1 MAIDS
6 KNLDDAFAALA
17 AFDWGKDAAPLA
29 AIDAATIATRG
40 DDALRADLEKRLGAV
55 LSSSATTHGHAAI
68 APSRAAKDYA
78 CRKLSI
84 IGTAASV
91 PVAAALL
98 SDADNSHMARYALQ
112 RIGGP
117 EARSALRRALETV
130 KGDLAIGMIS
140 SLADLADAGSVPQ
153 LAKLLT
159 ADGPLALAAARALGR
174 IPTSESAAALAG
186 AKVGGEV
193 GRAVKDAQL
202 SIAES
207 RLSAADRAG
216 ALALYEA
223 VSKEVGEV
231 PAGHR
236 DREVRVAAIR
246 GMVTTRDETS
256 SS

>member
-29 AIDAATIATRG
+29 AIDAATIATHG
-40 DDALRADLEKRLGAV
+40 DAALRADLEKRLGAV
-55 LSSSATTHGHAAI
+55 LSSSA
-68 APSRAAKDYA
+68 SRAAKDYA

-236 DREVRVAAIR
+236 DRDVRVAAIR

>member
-55 LSSSATTHGHAAI
+55 LSSSA
-68 APSRAAKDYA
+68 SRAAKDYA

-236 DREVRVAAIR
+236 DRDVRVAAIR

>member
-55 LSSSATTHGHAAI
+55 LSSSA
-68 APSRAAKDYA
+68 SRAAKDYA

>member
-29 AIDAATIATRG
+29 AIDAATIATPG
-40 DDALRADLEKRLGAV
+40 DDALRADLVKRLGAV
-55 LSSSATTHGHAAI
+55 LSSSA
-68 APSRAAKDYA
+68 SRAAKDYA

-236 DREVRVAAIR
+236 DRDVRVAAIR

>member
-29 AIDAATIATRG
+29 AIDAATIATHG

-55 LSSSATTHGHAAI
+55 LSSSA
-68 APSRAAKDYA
+68 SRAAKDYA

-130 KGDLAIGMIS
+130 KGDLAIGTIS

>member
-40 DDALRADLEKRLGAV
+40 DAALRADLEKRLGAV
-55 LSSSATTHGHAAI
+55 LSSSA
-68 APSRAAKDYA
+68 SRAAKDYA

>member
-6 KNLDDAFAALA
+6 KNLDDSFAALA

-29 AIDAATIATRG
+29 AIDAAVIATRG
-40 DDALRADLEKRLGAV
+40 DAALRADLEKRLGAV
-55 LSSSATTHGHAAI
+55 LSSAA
-68 APSRAAKDYA
+68 SRAAKDYA

-117 EARSALRRALETV
+117 EARTALRKALETV
-130 KGDLAIGMIS
+130 GGELAIGMIS

-193 GRAVKDAQL
+193 GRAVKDSQL

-207 RLSAADRAG
+207 RLAAGDRAG

-236 DREVRVAAIR
+236 DRDVRVAAIR
-246 GMVTTRDETS
+246 GMVVTRDETS
-256 SS
+256 ST

>member
-29 AIDAATIATRG
+29 AIDAATIATHG
-40 DDALRADLEKRLGAV
+40 DAALRADLEKRLGAV
-55 LSSSATTHGHAAI
+55 LSSSA
-68 APSRAAKDYA
+68 SRAAKDYA

-130 KGDLAIGMIS
+130 KGDLALGMIS

-236 DREVRVAAIR
+236 DRDVRVAAIR
-246 GMVTTRDETS
+246 GMVTTKDETS

>member
-29 AIDAATIATRG
+29 AIDAATIATHG
-40 DDALRADLEKRLGAV
+40 DAARRADLEKRLGAV
-55 LSSSATTHGHAAI
+55 LSSSA
-68 APSRAAKDYA
+68 SRAAKDYA

-236 DREVRVAAIR
+236 DRDVRVAAIR

>member
-40 DDALRADLEKRLGAV
+40 DAALRADLEKRLGAV
-55 LSSSATTHGHAAI
+55 LSSSA
-68 APSRAAKDYA
+68 SRAAKDYA

-117 EARSALRRALETV
+117 EARSALRRALETE

-236 DREVRVAAIR
+236 DRDVRVAAIR

>member
-29 AIDAATIATRG
+29 AIDAATIATHG

-55 LSSSATTHGHAAI
+55 LSSSA
-68 APSRAAKDYA
+68 SRAAKDYA

-91 PVAAALL
+91 PVAAAL
-98 SDADNSHMARYALQ
+98 MARCALQ

>member
-29 AIDAATIATRG
+29 AIDAATIATHG

-55 LSSSATTHGHAAI
+55 LSSSA
-68 APSRAAKDYA
+68 SRAAKDYA

-98 SDADNSHMARYALQ
+98 SDADNSHMARCALQ

>member
-40 DDALRADLEKRLGAV
+40 DAALRADLEKRLGAV
-55 LSSSATTHGHAAI
+55 LSSSA
-68 APSRAAKDYA
+68 SRAAKDYA

-130 KGDLAIGMIS
+130 QGDLALGMIS

-236 DREVRVAAIR
+236 DRDVRVAAIR

>member
-29 AIDAATIATRG
+29 AIDAATIATHG

-55 LSSSATTHGHAAI
+55 LSSSA
-68 APSRAAKDYA
+68 SRAAKDYA

-98 SDADNSHMARYALQ
+98 SDADNSHMARCALQ

-236 DREVRVAAIR
+236 DRDVRVAAIR

>member
-40 DDALRADLEKRLGAV
+40 DAALRADLEKRLGAV
-55 LSSSATTHGHAAI
+55 LSSSA
-68 APSRAAKDYA
+68 SRAAKDYA

-98 SDADNSHMARYALQ
+98 SDADTSHMARYALQ

-130 KGDLAIGMIS
+130 KGDLALGMIS

-236 DREVRVAAIR
+236 DRDVRVAAIR

>member
-29 AIDAATIATRG
+29 AIDAATIATHG
-40 DDALRADLEKRLGAV
+40 DAALRADLEKRLGAV
-55 LSSSATTHGHAAI
+55 LSSSA
-68 APSRAAKDYA
+68 SRAAKDYA

-98 SDADNSHMARYALQ
+98 SDADNSHMARCALQ

-236 DREVRVAAIR
+236 DRDVRVAAIR

>member
-29 AIDAATIATRG
+29 AIDAATIATHG

-55 LSSSATTHGHAAI
+55 LSSSA
-68 APSRAAKDYA
+68 SRAAKDYA

>member
-29 AIDAATIATRG
+29 AIDAATIATHG
-40 DDALRADLEKRLGAV
+40 DAALRADIEKRLGAV
-55 LSSSATTHGHAAI
+55 LSSSA
-68 APSRAAKDYA
+68 SRAAKDYA

-236 DREVRVAAIR
+236 DRDVRVAAIR

>member
-6 KNLDDAFAALA
+6 KTLDDAFAALA

-29 AIDAATIATRG
+29 VIDAAVIATRG
-40 DDALRADLEKRLGAV
+40 DAALRADLETRFGAV
-55 LSSSATTHGHAAI
+55 LSSAA
-68 APSRAAKDYA
+68 SRAAKDYA

-117 EARSALRRALETV
+117 EARSALRKALETV
-130 KGDLAIGMIS
+130 KGELAIGMIS

-186 AKVGGEV
+186 ASVGGEV

-207 RLSAADRAG
+207 RLAAGDRAG

-223 VSKEVGEV
+223 VAKEVGEV
-231 PAGHR
+231 AAGHR
-236 DREVRVAAIR
+236 DRDVRVAAIR
-246 GMVTTRDETS
+246 GMVATRDETS
-256 SS
+256 ST

>member
-29 AIDAATIATRG
+29 AIDAATIATHG
-40 DDALRADLEKRLGAV
+40 DAALRADLEKRLGAV
-55 LSSSATTHGHAAI
+55 LSSSA
-68 APSRAAKDYA
+68 SRAAKDYA

>member
-29 AIDAATIATRG
+29 AIDAATIATHG
-40 DDALRADLEKRLGAV
+40 DAALRADLEKRLGAV
-55 LSSSATTHGHAAI
+55 LSSSA
-68 APSRAAKDYA
+68 SRAAKDYA

-130 KGDLAIGMIS
+130 KGDLALGMIS

-236 DREVRVAAIR
+236 DRDVRVAAIR

>member
-17 AFDWGKDAAPLA
+17 AFDWSKDAAPLA
-29 AIDAATIATRG
+29 AIDAATIATHG
-40 DDALRADLEKRLGAV
+40 DAALRADLEKRLGAV
-55 LSSSATTHGHAAI
+55 LSSSA
-68 APSRAAKDYA
+68 SRAAKDYA

-130 KGDLAIGMIS
+130 KGDLALGMIS

-236 DREVRVAAIR
+236 DRDVRVAAIR

>member
-40 DDALRADLEKRLGAV
+40 DAALRADLEKRLGAV
-55 LSSSATTHGHAAI
+55 LSSSA
-68 APSRAAKDYA
+68 SRAAKDYA

-130 KGDLAIGMIS
+130 KGDLALGMIS

-236 DREVRVAAIR
+236 DRDVRVAAIR

>member
-40 DDALRADLEKRLGAV
+40 DAALRADLEKRLGAV
-55 LSSSATTHGHAAI
+55 LSSSA
-68 APSRAAKDYA
+68 SRAAKDYA

-140 SLADLADAGSVPQ
+140 SLADLADAGSVPH

-236 DREVRVAAIR
+236 DRDVRVAAIR

>member
-29 AIDAATIATRG
+29 AIDAATIATHG

-55 LSSSATTHGHAAI
+55 LSSSA
-68 APSRAAKDYA
+68 SRAAKDYA

-236 DREVRVAAIR
+236 DRDVRVAAIR

>member
-40 DDALRADLEKRLGAV
+40 DAALRADLEKRLGAV
-55 LSSSATTHGHAAI
+55 LSSSA
-68 APSRAAKDYA
+68 SRAAKDYA

-236 DREVRVAAIR
+236 DRDVRVAAIR

>member
-40 DDALRADLEKRLGAV
+40 DAALRADLEKRLGAV
-55 LSSSATTHGHAAI
+55 LSSSA
-68 APSRAAKDYA
+68 SRAAKDYA

-193 GRAVKDAQL
+193 GRVVKDAQL

-236 DREVRVAAIR
+236 DRDVRVAAIR

>member
-55 LSSSATTHGHAAI
+55 LSSSA
-68 APSRAAKDYA
+68 SRAAKDYA

-236 DREVRVAAIR
+236 DRDVRVAAIR
-246 GMVTTRDETS
+246 GIVTTRDETS